1 MHRRLLARV
10 LAPLMAATGLRF
22 PRLYLRQ
29 SSRFWRA
36 VDRVISCSLA
46 NVYAMSIR
54 PTAAERATK
63 ADVAR
68 RIAEGRI

>member
-1 MHRRLLARV
+1 MRHFLARI

-36 VDRVISCSLA
+36 VDRVVSCSLA
-46 NVYAMSIR
+46 NIYAMGMR
-54 PTAAERATK
+54 PTAAERATR
-63 ADVAR
+63 DEMTR
-68 RIAEGRI
+68 RILEGRI

>member
-1 MHRRLLARV
+1 MRNALARL

-36 VDRVISCSLA
+36 VDCVVSCSLA
-46 NVYAMSIR
+46 NVYAMGMR
-54 PTAAERATK
+54 PTASERATR
-63 ADVAR
+63 ADMER
-68 RIAEGRI
+68 RILEGRI